1 MYPTTMSN
9 GARTTPTVPAGE
21 RLTLRSLAL
30 GTALVVLISI
40 GDPYSLYQLH
50 STMWAIS
57 YLPFCVVVFFFAIV
71 LANAAMARW
80 RAGWAF
86 TRTEL
91 LVVFIMALVGASIP
105 TWGTTS
111 YLLSVI
117 AAPQHYAS
125 PENRWG
131 DLILPFLPTWLM
143 PRSGESLRWF
153 FEGLPAGKSIPW
165 SDWAAPLFWWT
176 SLILVVF
183 FLCQC
188 LVAAFRKQWIERER
202 LSFPLMQIADDL
214 TETDGTDGRWPAF
227 LRNRVFW
234 FGFAPPFLMVLWNII
249 GYFFP
254 ALPAISTNFGWVSL
268 GRYFPSIMLGLN
280 FAVIG
285 FTFIIHRDIAFSIW
299 FFVILSMVEEGLFN
313 RFGYIISGKD
323 VYTLGHPAIGWQSF
337 GAMAAMVIGLFWAAR
352 SHLGNIV
359 QNAFRRTTNDDD
371 EIMSHRTIVFGTVF
385 SIIYILTWL
394 RCSGMTWPLSVLF
407 IVGMLVVYIGLTR
420 IVVESGLLFIRGP
433 LIPQTFA
440 SFALG
445 PVTIP
450 PQAMAS
456 LGLSYSW
463 MHELKGFFM
472 PAACHAAKVGDSM
485 RTPRRAITICVFLAA
500 FVATV
505 VSIWYTIHI
514 GYVHGA
520 QNFGGWI
527 FGRGSQVPYEEVAR
541 KMLSGAPTDWSRL
554 SFMGIGAAAMALLTF
569 LHHRFPWWPIHPMG
583 LPVAVCSYPMTIYVF
598 SIFLAWLA
606 KTIVLWLGGNRLYQG
621 VRPFF
626 IGMILGFFVGAGVSF
641 CVDMVWFP
649 EEGHVL
655 YGD

>member
-1 MYPTTMSN
+1 MNSEDRA
-9 GARTTPTVPAGE
+9 GSPACE
-21 RLTLRSLAL
+21 RLTLRSLLL
-30 GTALVVLISI
+30 GTALAALISV

-71 LANAAMARW
+71 LANALLARW
-80 RAGWAF
+80 REAWAF

-91 LVVFIMALVGASIP
+91 LVVFIMALVAASIP

-117 AAPQHYAS
+117 AAPHHYAS

-131 DLILPFLPTWLM
+131 ELILPFLPAWLT
-143 PRSGESLRWF
+143 PRSGETLRWF
-153 FEGLPAGKSIPW
+153 FEGLPAGKTIPW
-165 SDWAAPLFWWT
+165 SDWAGPLFWWT
-176 SLILVVF
+176 SLIVVVF
-183 FLCQC
+183 LLCQC
-188 LVAAFRKQWIERER
+188 LVAAFRKQWVERER
-202 LSFPLMQIADDL
+202 LSYPLMQIAYDL
-214 TETDGTDGRWPAF
+214 TEPDGRGGRLPAF
-227 LRNRVFW
+227 LKNRVFW
-234 FGFAPPFLMVLWNII
+234 FGFAPPFLIVMWNIL

-254 ALPAISTNFGWVSL
+254 NFEPIRTNFGWVSL
-268 GRYFPSIMLGLN
+268 GRYFPGIVLNLN
-280 FAVIG
+280 FPVVG
-285 FTFIIHRDIAFSIW
+285 FAFLIHRNVAFSIW
-299 FFVILSMVEEGLFN
+299 FFVLLSMLEEGAFN
-313 RFGYIISGKD
+313 RFGYIISGRD

-337 GAMAAMVIGLFWAAR
+337 GAMTAMVIGLFWAAR

-359 QNAFRRTTNDDD
+359 RNAFRRHRDDAD
-371 EIMSHRTIVFGTVF
+371 EIMSHRAIVFGTVF
-385 SIIYILTWL
+385 SLAYILAWL
-394 RCSGMTWPLSVLF
+394 RCSGFTWTLALF
-407 IVGMLVVYIGLTR
+407 FLFGMLVVYIGLTR

-445 PVTIP
+445 PVSLP

-472 PAACHAAKVGDSM
+472 PAACHAAKLADSM
-485 RTPRRAITICVFLAA
+485 RTRRRAVTVCVFWAA
-500 FVATV
+500 LVATA

-514 GYVHGA
+514 GYTHGA

-541 KMLSGAPTDWSRL
+541 KMVAAQSADWERL
-554 SFMGIGAAAMALLTF
+554 SFMGIGAAAMTLLMAC
-569 LHHRFPWWPIHPMG
+569 HYRFPWWPVHPMG

-606 KTIVLWLGGNRLYQG
+606 KTIVLWMGGSSLYER

-641 CVDMVWFP
+641 GVDMLWFP